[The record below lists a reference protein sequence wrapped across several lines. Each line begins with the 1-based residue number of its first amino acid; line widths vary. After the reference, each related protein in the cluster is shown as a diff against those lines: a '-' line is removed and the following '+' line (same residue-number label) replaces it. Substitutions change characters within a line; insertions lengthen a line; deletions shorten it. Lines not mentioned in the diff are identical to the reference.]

1 VDFSYF
7 KINKLLWRWAQENG
21 ARIVREVE
29 LSMERLPPVLR
40 EVPELT
46 PAPVAQKPEP
56 RPKPQPGEDLLIL
69 QIIGTARR
77 FRNWLE
83 KPVEPKPKPEEKPA
97 KPADKEKTA
106 ESFDIQEIPKV
117 MRKNRLPKSAILME
131 RWFAGRLN
139 YSRLDSDESAEINQ
153 EGKPYPPDMYD
164 TTTITLDWILQFPRA
179 RAAYEYLIAEGIRST
194 RAKDEPQ
201 KTYSL
206 SR

>member
-29 LSMERLPPVLR
+29 LSMERLPPALR
-40 EVPELT
+40 EAPELT

-56 RPKPQPGEDLLIL
+56 PPKPQPGEDLLIL

-97 KPADKEKTA
+97 KPAEKEKTA

-139 YSRLDSDESAEINQ
+139 YSPTSANERAEINQ

-164 TTTITLDWILQFPRA
+164 TTTITLVGFCNFRGRERLMSI
-179 RAAYEYLIAEGIRST
+179 
-194 RAKDEPQ
+194 
-201 KTYSL
+201 
-206 SR
+206 